1 MWIATDHPSAATA
14 CIGQRIAAAAC
25 IIRDHSNAA
34 ASTAK
39 ARAANRRRFG
49 LIAAATGRAA
59 AEAFNRS
66 AGAVASL
73 GAVSAAYMV
82 AAFARSVA
90 RTHRALRSEARSV
103 ARSARGGW
111 SRIRSRSRPSSHKF
125 ELMGD
130 KKKIKSGERY
140 LYLVPRE

>member
-14 CIGQRIAAAAC
+14 SIGQRIAAAAC

-59 AEAFNRS
+59 AAALNRS

-73 GAVSAAYMV
+73 GAVPAAYMV

-90 RTHRALRSEARSV
+90 RTHRALDAYTRAAAAASEPAKVAPAR
-103 ARSARGGW
+103 RGHLDLLVGQ
-111 SRIRSRSRPSSHKF
+111 
-125 ELMGD
+125 LMAAG
-130 KKKIKSGERY
+130 GR
-140 LYLVPRE
+140 RA